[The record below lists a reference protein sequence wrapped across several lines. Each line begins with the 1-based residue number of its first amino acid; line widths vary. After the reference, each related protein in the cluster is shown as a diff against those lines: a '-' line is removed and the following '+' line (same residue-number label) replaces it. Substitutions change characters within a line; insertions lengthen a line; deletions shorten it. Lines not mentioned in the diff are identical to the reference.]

1 MFIRPDWPAPH
12 TIKSIYTTRQG
23 GQSQAPFDSFN
34 LATHV
39 GDILE
44 RVLAN
49 RQQLFDQAS
58 LPSEP
63 FWLDQ
68 QHTDIA
74 LQLGSSEPNAQSEAK
89 TQISQSLAHTP
100 PIADA
105 SWTQCPGLVSVVM
118 TADCLPIL
126 ITNQAGTIVSAIHAG
141 WKGLAK
147 GIVRKTIQ
155 SFPAEITQ
163 CPEQL
168 MAWIGPSI
176 SVQHF
181 EVGQDV
187 YNAFV
192 NQNADN
198 SRYFHAKRSLETS
211 SESIAQK
218 YLADLPGLVRKELNE
233 LGISQ
238 VYGGNLCSFAQ
249 AEDFFSY
256 RRSGQTGRMAC
267 LIWIEPSKT
276 ADIAD
281 F

>member
-1 MFIRPDWPAPH
+1 MFIRPDWPVPD

-23 GQSQAPFDSFN
+23 GISKAPFDSFN

-39 GDILE
+39 GDLLE
-44 RVLAN
+44 DVLAN
-49 RQQLFDQAS
+49 RQQLFDHAC

-63 FWLDQ
+63 IWLDQ

-74 LQLGSSEPNAQSEAK
+74 IEFDQSDLNIQA
-89 TQISQSLAHTP
+89 SHSLPQTP

-147 GIVRKTIQ
+147 GIVSKTIQ
-155 SFPAEITQ
+155 SFPAEIQ
-163 CPEQL
+163 HSPEQL
-168 MAWIGPSI
+168 MAWIGPAI

-187 YNAFV
+187 YDTFV
-192 NQNADN
+192 NQDTTN
-198 SRYFHAKRSLETS
+198 SSYFHAKPSLEAS
-211 SESIAQK
+211 VQSVAEK
-218 YLADLPGLVRKELNE
+218 YLADLPGLVKKELNG
-233 LGISQ
+233 LGISH
-238 VYGGNLCSFAQ
+238 VYGGNLCSFALT
-249 AEDFFSY
+249 EDFFSY
-256 RRSGQTGRMAC
+256 RRSGKTGRMAC
-267 LIWIEPSKT
+267 LIWIESNKNS
-276 ADIAD
+276 
-281 F
+281 

>member
-1 MFIRPDWPAPH
+1 MLIKPDWPVPS
-12 TIKSIYTTRQG
+12 TVKSIYTTRQG
-23 GQSQAPFDSFN
+23 GMSKAPFHSFN

-39 GDILE
+39 GDLLE
-44 RVLAN
+44 NVVAN
-49 RQQLFDQAS
+49 RQQLFDQAC

-63 FWLDQ
+63 IWLDQ

-74 LQLGSSEPNAQSEAK
+74 IQLDQSNLNAQVSH
-89 TQISQSLAHTP
+89 SLPP

-105 SWTQCPGLVSVVM
+105 SWTQNPGIVSVVM

-155 SFPAEITQ
+155 SFPTDIQQ

-168 MAWIGPSI
+168 IAWIGPAI

-187 YNAFV
+187 YDTFIDQDSA
-192 NQNADN
+192 N
-198 SRYFHAKRSLETS
+198 SSYFHAKPRDETPS
-211 SESIAQK
+211 KPLPKK
-218 YLADLPGLVRKELNE
+218 YLADLPGLVKKELNA
-233 LGISQ
+233 LGVSH
-238 VYGGNLCSFAQ
+238 VYGGDLCTFALS
-249 AEDFFSY
+249 EDFFSY

-267 LIWIEPSKT
+267 LIWIEPT
-276 ADIAD
+276 TRNG
-281 F
+281 